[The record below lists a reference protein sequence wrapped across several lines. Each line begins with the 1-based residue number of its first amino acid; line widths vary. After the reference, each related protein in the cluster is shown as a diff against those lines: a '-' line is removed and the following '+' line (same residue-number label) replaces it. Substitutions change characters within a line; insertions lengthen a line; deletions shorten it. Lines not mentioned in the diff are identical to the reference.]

1 MYTKFC
7 EQHRPL
13 WERARPNTPNWC
25 VNSDQTVGAS
35 LLAMRSYQ
43 PPSMLPDTPPSRA
56 GSLPQ
61 RNWRRTPNWRT
72 TPTTVGA
79 GLPAMRAAQSTLM
92 SPDTPPSRA
101 SPLPQGARPNTPN
114 WCVNSD
120 QTVGASLLAMR
131 SYQSPSMLPDTP
143 PSRAG
148 PLPQFPHLTDRHQGP
163 AGFFHSRLSNLLS
176 NTSKRDLIPAF
187 HGSGTGNGVIRG
199 HQSPAT
205 HPHYPLSILRIR
217 LSWTRAHDSN

>member
-1 MYTKFC
+1 MLAKTAA
-7 EQHRPL
+7 QSTSLSTDTPPS
-13 WERARPNTPNWC
+13 RAGSLPQGNWGHTQILRTTPT
-25 VNSDQTVGAS
+25 TVGAS
-35 LLAMRSYQ
+35 LLAMRPYQ

-61 RNWRRTPNWRT
+61 
-72 TPTTVGA
+72 
-79 GLPAMRAAQSTLM
+79 
-92 SPDTPPSRA
+92 
-101 SPLPQGARPNTPN
+101 
-114 WCVNSD
+114 
-120 QTVGASLLAMR
+120 
-131 SYQSPSMLPDTP
+131 
-143 PSRAG
+143 
-148 PLPQFPHLTDRHQGP
+148 FPHLTDRYQGP